1 MNSRPIA
8 ATFFVVFCLLLC
20 GLILRRQIAAHPLPP
35 DTGRPGSSGQGSSGQ
50 GSSGQGG
57 SGQDPWTERSWQ
69 PAPPALAKQVQGVV
83 QAEIAALRGGN
94 TPKAM
99 SYGSQARRQRFPDP
113 AQFLQLMQERH
124 PELWE
129 DHTVR
134 YSPVSI
140 DQEGQ
145 NVWAIVL
152 LRNRSGERTRDDF
165 LMVREGGV
173 FKINHIQTRTLP
185 K

>member
-1 MNSRPIA
+1 MNSRPVA

-20 GLILRRQIAAHPLPP
+20 GLIVRRQIAAHPLPP
-35 DTGRPGSSGQGSSGQ
+35 DTGHQRNGQGSG
-50 GSSGQGG
+50 
-57 SGQDPWTERSWQ
+57 GQDPWTERNWQ
-69 PAPPALAKQVQGVV
+69 PAPPALAKQVQGMV

-94 TPKAM
+94 APKAM

-113 AQFLQLMQERH
+113 AQFLQIMQEHH

-134 YSPVSI
+134 YGPVGI

-145 NVWAIVL
+145 NAWAIAL
-152 LRNRSGERTRDDF
+152 LRNRSGERRRDDF
-165 LMVREGGV
+165 LLVREGGA
-173 FKINHIQTRTLP
+173 FKINRIQPWTLP
-185 K
+185 D